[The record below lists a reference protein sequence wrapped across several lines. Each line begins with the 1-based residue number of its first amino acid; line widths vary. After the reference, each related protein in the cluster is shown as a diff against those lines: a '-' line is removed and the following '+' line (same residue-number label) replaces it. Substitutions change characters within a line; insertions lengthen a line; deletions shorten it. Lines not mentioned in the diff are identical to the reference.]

1 MLYTVAVVLHKKDMY
16 MTVHSMAVETLV
28 VHGTPQYT
36 LSGVT
41 LVTWK
46 HLPIFRVEGDF
57 TTVCLSCLLLK
68 SLAEGDGW
76 AVDVQGNSWVSVA
89 GVLHTM

>member
-1 MLYTVAVVLHKKDMY
+1 MLHTVVLHKKDMY
-16 MTVHSMAVETLV
+16 MTVHGMAVKTLV
-28 VHGTPQYT
+28 IHGTPQFT
-36 LSGVT
+36 LSGVM
-41 LVTWK
+41 LVTRK
-46 HLPIFRVEGDF
+46 HLPIFRVEGDC
-57 TTVCLSCLLLK
+57 TIVCLSCLLFK